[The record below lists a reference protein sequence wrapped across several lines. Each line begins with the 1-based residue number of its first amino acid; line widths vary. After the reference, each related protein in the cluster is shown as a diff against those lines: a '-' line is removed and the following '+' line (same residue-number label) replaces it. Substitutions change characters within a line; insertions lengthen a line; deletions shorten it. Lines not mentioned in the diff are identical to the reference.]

1 MDSNTSMQNQS
12 TVQSQSNIQNP
23 YQQQAGYY
31 MSDSDDPTP
40 EQKATMRTR
49 FSILAPISAIYALFY
64 AFCLYKNTAG
74 ITYPFF
80 ATGSL
85 LFFFL
90 CMKMLGISVKK
101 DSIFLVASIILL
113 GVSTCLTGD
122 GRIIFFNKLGLLL
135 LLMCFLIHQFCKDTK
150 WDFGKYLGS
159 IFLSCFGAIGK
170 MAQPFK
176 DGNEYRKEKEGFG
189 KGMYVVLGLCIT
201 IPLVMVVLFLL
212 MSADLVFENM
222 IDGFLENINL
232 GDIFGVFFLVVA
244 VFFFAYGL
252 MVWFLEKNLSDE
264 VKDKRN
270 GEPILA
276 ITVTSVLT
284 LVYLLFCGIQI
295 FSLFLGNMEL
305 PVGYTYAEYA
315 RRGYFELLT
324 VVILNCILVLVGM
337 KRFRES
343 FILKAILTTMS
354 CCTYIMIASSA
365 MRMVLYIQKYHL
377 TFLRVLVLWSLAV
390 LTLLLT
396 GLIIQIYNENF
407 KLFRY
412 CMVVVTVFYLILSF
426 AHPDYWIAKYNVA
439 HKNEMYT
446 DFYYLSRLSADAAPV
461 MAKTFGKVDETRH
474 QYERNLENEIEGMDW
489 RTFNVSVYVAKK
501 ELE

>member
-1 MDSNTSMQNQS
+1 MDGNISAQNQS
-12 TVQSQSNIQNP
+12 NSL
-23 YQQQAGYY
+23 
-31 MSDSDDPTP
+31 TP
-40 EQKATMRTR
+40 EQKASMRER
-49 FSILAPISAIYALFY
+49 FSILAPLSAIYALFY

-80 ATGSL
+80 AIGSL
-85 LFFFL
+85 LFFCL
-90 CMKMLGISVKK
+90 CMKMSGISVKK
-101 DSIFLVASIILL
+101 DSTFAAISVILL
-113 GVSTCLTGD
+113 GISTCLTND
-122 GRIIFFNKLGLLL
+122 GRVIFFNKLGIILLL
-135 LLMCFLIHQFCKDTK
+135 LYLLIHQFCQDTK
-150 WDFGKYLGS
+150 WDLGKYLGS
-159 IFLSCFGAIGK
+159 MVASCFGAIGK

-176 DGNEYRKEKEGFG
+176 DGNEYRQEKESFG
-189 KGMYVVLGLCIT
+189 KGMYVVLGLCIG

-212 MSADLVFENM
+212 MSADLVFESM
-222 IDGFLENINL
+222 IDDLLKDANL
-232 GDIFGVFFLVVA
+232 GDFFKVGLLVVA
-244 VFFFAYGL
+244 VFFFVYGL

-264 VKDKRN
+264 VKNKRT

-305 PVGYTYAEYA
+305 PKGYTYAEYA
-315 RRGYFELLT
+315 RRGYFELLA
-324 VVILNCILVLVGM
+324 VIILNCILVLVGL

-343 FILKAILTTMS
+343 FILKAILTAMS

-365 MRMVLYIQKYHL
+365 LRMIMYINMYHL
-377 TFLRVLVLWSLAV
+377 TFLRILVLWSLAV
-390 LTLLLT
+390 LALLLT

-412 CMVVVTVFYLILSF
+412 CMTVVTVFYLTLSF

-439 HKNEMYT
+439 HMEEEYT
-446 DFYYLSRLSADAAPV
+446 DLYYLSRLSADAAPV
-461 MAKTFGKVDETRH
+461 MAEAFSRVDETRH
-474 QYERNLENEIEGMDW
+474 QYERNLEDDIDFMNW

>member
-1 MDSNTSMQNQS
+1 MDNNMSMQNQPVMS
-12 TVQSQSNIQNP
+12 GQYSQSVNP
-23 YQQQAGYY
+23 Y
-31 MSDSDDPTP
+31 MNEITEPTP

-80 ATGSL
+80 AIGSL

-101 DSIFLVASIILL
+101 DSLFPVISIALL
-113 GVSTCLTGD
+113 GVSTCLTND
-122 GRIIFFNKLGLLL
+122 GRIIFFNKLGLF
-135 LLMCFLIHQFCKDTK
+135 LLMIYFLIHQFCRDND

-159 IFLSCFGAIGK
+159 IMKSCFGAIGK
-170 MAQPFK
+170 IAQPFR

-189 KGMYVVLGLCIT
+189 KGMYVVLGLCIG

-212 MSADLVFENM
+212 MSADLVFESI
-222 IDGFLENINL
+222 IDDFLNDVNL
-232 GDIFGVFFLVVA
+232 GDFFKVGLLVVV
-244 VFFFAYGL
+244 VFFFVYGL
-252 MVWFLEKNLSDE
+252 MVWFCEKNLSDE
-264 VKDKRN
+264 VKNKRT

-305 PVGYTYAEYA
+305 PAGYTYSEYA
-315 RRGYFELLT
+315 RRGYFELLA
-324 VVILNCILVLVGM
+324 VNILNCVLVLVGL

-343 FILKAILTTMS
+343 FILKAILTAMS

-365 MRMVLYIQKYHL
+365 MRMVMYISMYHL
-377 TFLRVLVLWSLAV
+377 TFLRVLVLWSLSV

-489 RTFNVSVYVAKK
+489 RRFNVSVYVAKK

>member
-1 MDSNTSMQNQS
+1 MDNNTNLQHL
-12 TVQSQSNIQNP
+12 T
-23 YQQQAGYY
+23 
-31 MSDSDDPTP
+31 DELTP
-40 EQKATMRTR
+40 EQKSTMRER

-80 ATGSL
+80 AIGSL

-90 CMKMLGISVKK
+90 CMKKLGISVKK
-101 DSIFLVASIILL
+101 DSIFLVISIILL
-113 GVSTCLTGD
+113 GISTCLTND
-122 GRIIFFNKLGLLL
+122 ARIIFFNKLGLFL
-135 LLMCFLIHQFCKDTK
+135 LLMCFMIHQFCRDIK
-150 WDFGKYLGS
+150 WDMGKYMGS
-159 IFLSCFGAIGK
+159 ILLSCFGSIGK

-189 KGMYVVLGLCIT
+189 KGMYVVLGLCIG

-212 MSADLVFENM
+212 MSADLVFEQM
-222 IDGFLENINL
+222 VDGFLKDVNL
-232 GDIFGVFFLVVA
+232 GDFFKVGLLVIV
-244 VFFFAYGL
+244 VFFFVYGL
-252 MVWFLEKNLSDE
+252 LVWFLEKNLSDE
-264 VKDKRN
+264 VKNKRT

-305 PVGYTYAEYA
+305 PTGYTYAEYA

-343 FILKAILTTMS
+343 FMLKAILTAMS

-365 MRMVLYIQKYHL
+365 LRMIMYINRYHL
-377 TFLRVLVLWSLAV
+377 TFLRILVLWSLTV

-407 KLFRY
+407 GLFKY
-412 CMVVVTVFYLILSF
+412 CMTVVTVFYLGSSF

-439 HKNEMYT
+439 HMEEEYT
-446 DFYYLSRLSADAAPV
+446 DFYYLRRLSADAAPI
-461 MAKTFGKVDETRH
+461 MAEAFDEEEETLIR
-474 QYERNLENEIEGMDW
+474 YKAMRTDDIEDMDW
-489 RTFNVSVYVAKK
+489 RTFNVSVFVAKNK
-501 ELE
+501 LE

>member
-1 MDSNTSMQNQS
+1 MDNNTNLQHL
-12 TVQSQSNIQNP
+12 T
-23 YQQQAGYY
+23 
-31 MSDSDDPTP
+31 DELTP
-40 EQKATMRTR
+40 EQKSTMRER

-80 ATGSL
+80 AIGSL

-90 CMKMLGISVKK
+90 CMKKLGISVKK
-101 DSIFLVASIILL
+101 DSIFLVISIILL
-113 GVSTCLTGD
+113 GISTCLTND
-122 GRIIFFNKLGLLL
+122 ARIIFFNKLGLFL
-135 LLMCFLIHQFCKDTK
+135 LLMCFMIHQFCRDIK
-150 WDFGKYLGS
+150 WDMGKYMGS
-159 IFLSCFGAIGK
+159 ILLSCFGSIGK
-170 MAQPFK
+170 MVQPFK

-189 KGMYVVLGLCIT
+189 KGMYVVLGLCIG

-212 MSADLVFENM
+212 MSADLVFEQM
-222 IDGFLENINL
+222 VDGFLKDVNL
-232 GDIFGVFFLVVA
+232 GDFFKVGLLVIV
-244 VFFFAYGL
+244 VFFFVYGL
-252 MVWFLEKNLSDE
+252 LVWFLEKNLSDE
-264 VKDKRN
+264 VKNKRT

-305 PVGYTYAEYA
+305 PTGYTYAEYA

-343 FILKAILTTMS
+343 FMLKAILTAMS

-365 MRMVLYIQKYHL
+365 LRMIMYINMYHL
-377 TFLRVLVLWSLAV
+377 TFLRILVLWSLTV

-407 KLFRY
+407 GLFRY
-412 CMVVVTVFYLILSF
+412 CMTVVTVFYLGLSF

-439 HKNEMYT
+439 HMEEEYT
-446 DFYYLSRLSADAAPV
+446 DFYYLRRLSADAAPI
-461 MAKTFGKVDETRH
+461 MAEAFDEEEETLIR
-474 QYERNLENEIEGMDW
+474 YKAMRTDDIEDMDW
-489 RTFNVSVYVAKK
+489 RTFNVSVFVAKNK
-501 ELE
+501 LE

>member
-1 MDSNTSMQNQS
+1 MENQV
-12 TVQSQSNIQNP
+12 TTRTTLDAGDELTE
-23 YQQQAGYY
+23 QQ
-31 MSDSDDPTP
+31 
-40 EQKATMRTR
+40 KVTMRAR
-49 FSILAPISAIYALFY
+49 FSILAPASAIYALFY

-80 ATGSL
+80 AIGSL

-90 CMKMLGISVKK
+90 CMQKLGISVKK
-101 DSIFLVASIILL
+101 DSLFPVISIVLL
-113 GVSTCLTGD
+113 GISTCLTND
-122 GRIIFFNKLGLLL
+122 ARIIFFNKLGLFLL
-135 LLMCFLIHQFCKDTK
+135 LIYFLIHQFCQDKD

-159 IFLSCFGAIGK
+159 IVVSCFGAIGK
-170 MAQPFK
+170 MAQPFR

-189 KGMYVVLGLCIT
+189 KGMYVVLGLCIV
-201 IPLVMVVLFLL
+201 IPLLMVVMVLL
-212 MSADLVFENM
+212 MSADLVFEQV
-222 IDGFLENINL
+222 IDRFLKNIHL
-232 GDIFGVFFLVVA
+232 GDFFGVFFLMIA

-252 MVWFLEKNLSDE
+252 LVWFFEKNLSEE
-264 VKDKRN
+264 VKNKRT

-305 PVGYTYAEYA
+305 PDGYTYAEYA

-324 VVILNCILVLVGM
+324 VIILNCILVLVGM
-337 KRFRES
+337 KRFRDS
-343 FILKAILTTMS
+343 TILKAILTVMS

-365 MRMVLYIQKYHL
+365 LRMVMYIRMYHL
-377 TFLRVLVLWSLAV
+377 TFLRILVLWSLAV

-396 GLIIQIYNENF
+396 GLIIQIYHEQF

-412 CMVVVTVFYLILSF
+412 CMTVVTVFYLALSL

-439 HKNEMYT
+439 HMEEEYT
-446 DFYYLSRLSADAAPV
+446 DFYYLRRLSADAAPV
-461 MAKTFGKVDETRH
+461 MADAFGKTDETRH
-474 QYERNLENEIEGMDW
+474 RYEKNLEQEIEYMNW
-489 RTFNVSVYVAKK
+489 RTFNVSVFVAKV